1 MARLQKTSS
10 LRWPF
15 EVPWLPVG
23 GELLQEDGRLKG
35 FGCARS
41 LEGEVAAMMC
51 CERGEGAFSAKL

>member
-1 MARLQKTSS
+1 VQLQKTSP

-23 GELLQEDGRLKG
+23 GELLREDGKLKG

-41 LEGEVAAMMC
+41 SEGEAVAAMC
-51 CERGEGAFSAKL
+51 CERGEGAFSAKI